1 MIDVLILCGGYG
13 TRFNV
18 SKNKINKPLVLINN
32 KTILERIIRKYDENN
47 CRFLILGGY
56 KFKDLKKYIFK
67 NFKNKN
73 ILVLNTGLKTSTAGR
88 ILKVKK
94 FIKSEVFCV
103 TYGDSLANYNFG
115 KAMKLK
121 KSNNFIISAYKKFS
135 LYGVIKKNSNKITNI
150 EEKKTFNYINAGF
163 YIFDKNI
170 FKFIKSKIDKL
181 EVDVFRRVLKS
192 KYKFKEFYVS
202 KWFPMDTPGNKMD
215 LEILLKKNNNYFE

>member
-18 SKNKINKPLVLINN
+18 GKKKINKPLVLVNN
-32 KTILERIIRKYDENN
+32 KTILERIIKKYDEKN

-73 ILVLNTGLKTSTAGR
+73 ILVLNTGLKTPTAGR

-94 FIKSEVFCV
+94 FIQSKVFCV
-103 TYGDSLANYNFG
+103 TYGDSLTNYNFK

-121 KSNNFIISAYKKFS
+121 KSNNFIVSIYKKFS
-135 LYGVIKKNSNKITNI
+135 SYGVIKKKFNKIVRI

-163 YIFDKNI
+163 YIFDENI
-170 FKFIKSKIDKL
+170 FKFIKSIKDKL
-181 EVDVFRRVLKS
+181 EADVLPKVLRS
-192 KYKFKEFYVS
+192 KYKLKEFNVS
-202 KWFPMDTPGNKMD
+202 KWFPMDTPGNKID
-215 LEILLKKNNNYFE
+215 LEILLKNNKKYFE